1 MLILLSELAQ
11 GPVAFR
17 ETFWAVTGTAAP
29 VIALAAVLSSVD
41 LARLHPYA
49 TTPDWTAWLRRRYT
63 SVGKLKPVAVRA
75 LAAKCSP
82 PAPGCASTDC
92 RIGVGRRLTASRRF
106 VT

>member
-41 LARLHPYA
+41 LALLHACA
-49 TTPDWTAWLRRRYT
+49 TTPDGRAWLRRRHT
-63 SVGKLKPVAVRA
+63 GVDKLKKLNANMAHNFGHAIREVRE
-75 LAAKCSP
+75 
-82 PAPGCASTDC
+82 
-92 RIGVGRRLTASRRF
+92 V
-106 VT
+106 V